1 MPVSPVSGIFQKH
14 ILGVAMVSVQ
24 KLSVVTQ
31 VCSIVFAL
39 SLLRFS
45 GMAIRKCPAWL
56 ALREILAIHWNS
68 VAKTEGIALQPWRNF
83 FLHVDAD
90 IPLAWKHDLVVQ
102 AAAKAYA
109 GFICG
114 FHFVFYPRDGALQVG

>member
-1 MPVSPVSGIFQKH
+1 
-14 ILGVAMVSVQ
+14 MVSVQ

-39 SLLRFS
+39 SLLGFS
-45 GMAIRKCPAWL
+45 GMATTKCPVWL
-56 ALREILAIHWNS
+56 ALREILAIRWNS
-68 VAKTEGIALQPWRNF
+68 VAKAEGIALQPWRNF
-83 FLHVDAD
+83 FLHFDAD
-90 IPLAWKHDLVVQ
+90 IPLAWNHDLVVQ

>member
-68 VAKTEGIALQPWRNF
+68 VAKTEGIALQPRRDF
-83 FLHVDAD
+83 LLHVNDD
-90 IPLAWKHDLVVQ
+90 ISLAWNRHLVVQ
-102 AAAKAYA
+102 AAAKAYV
-109 GFICG
+109 GFVCG
-114 FHFVFYPRDGALQVG
+114 FQLVFDPGDGTLQVG